1 MSADTEATTMAEEPR
16 KRLNGVNI
24 HWIMTV
30 KGFYLAGR
38 IKPVASEYPTIDR
51 V

>member
-1 MSADTEATTMAEEPR
+1 MAEEPCE
-16 KRLNGVNI
+16 RLNGVNI
-24 HWIMTV
+24 HRIMTV

-38 IKPVASEYPTIDR
+38 ITPVASEYPTIDH